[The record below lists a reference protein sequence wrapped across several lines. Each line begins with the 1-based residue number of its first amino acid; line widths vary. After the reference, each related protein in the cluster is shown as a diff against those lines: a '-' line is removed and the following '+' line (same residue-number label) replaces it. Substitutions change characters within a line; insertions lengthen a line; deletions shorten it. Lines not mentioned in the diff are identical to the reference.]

1 MKRRK
6 ILQYG
11 ATAFV
16 SAIATTFTSN
26 KLPLLAQTANN
37 GVNIEW
43 LGHTCFLITGNG
55 LRILINPYR
64 PLGCT
69 QGYNPPRPEADV
81 VLISS
86 QLLDEGAAENLPNN
100 PEILFEPGDYQIN
113 NLDFDGV
120 LIPHENDPNYIRNG
134 IGRRYMP
141 NVAWVWN
148 QSNLKLLHLGGAGA
162 AISANE
168 KIFISNPDILFIPVG
183 SPVNDRSY
191 IKGYQPQQAINIIK
205 ELRPKIVFPTH
216 YKAES
221 ASNTCPLSPV
231 DEFLSLADANN
242 ISHQRFNTNSI
253 SINSGNLSQGN
264 TSIIVLDDNNFLV
277 QEEE

>member
-1 MKRRK
+1 MKRRQL
-6 ILQYG
+6 LQYTS
-11 ATAFV
+11 TAILT
-16 SAIATTFTSN
+16 AIATTFTSN
-26 KLPLLAQTANN
+26 KMPLLAQTNNN
-37 GVNIEW
+37 GVNIQW

-69 QGYNPPRPEADV
+69 QGYNAPRPQADL

-120 LIPHENDPNYIRNG
+120 LIPHENDPNYINNG
-134 IGRRYMP
+134 VGRKYMP

-162 AISANE
+162 NISAND
-168 KIFISNPDILFIPVG
+168 KIFFANPDILFIPVG
-183 SPVNDRSY
+183 SPSDNEDY
-191 IKGYQPQQAINIIK
+191 KKGYQPQQAINIIK

-216 YKAES
+216 YKTSAANES
-221 ASNTCPLSPV
+221 CPLV
-231 DEFLSLADANN
+231 NLDEFLNLATQNN
-242 ISHQRFNTNSI
+242 ISHQKINSNSLSI
-253 SINSGNLSQGN
+253 SKSNLPSQG
-264 TSIIVLDDNNFLV
+264 TMIRVLSDSSFLANS
-277 QEEE
+277 